1 MVSLNTHQT
10 RRMRL
15 RAQLLLAGQS
25 GLPTTPA
32 QTLAAVCGVQAQD
45 LPAGLLSIRARSTGL
60 TAFEIEQARQGGEGG
75 SETRPYGPAA
85 NGLAPTDQPKQAGPT
100 IAWTWCLRGTLHL
113 VTAEDASWLVA
124 LLGPASIA
132 GDRRRFQQLGWDEP
146 KAAKGLR
153 LVQEALQTEGALTRA
168 EIIRLLKEN
177 DLPSEGQAPVHLLYR
192 AAMEG
197 MLCAGPNRGKEPAYV
212 LWESWL
218 GKPRPRP
225 HQEALAELAR
235 RYLQAYAPAGP
246 QDLASWS
253 GLKLGE
259 ARQAWQL
266 IAGQLMEVEAA
277 GEPAWLLESQL
288 PWLEETL
295 AEGSGTTPQVSLLPR
310 FDTYLLGY
318 ASRDLAV
325 DPAYARR
332 IHPGGG
338 IINAALLVDGRAL
351 GTWKVQRRR
360 GGLEV
365 QVEPFEPLAGA
376 LLPGV
381 EAEAADVGRF
391 LGVEAV
397 LVVKK

>member
-1 MVSLNTHQT
+1 MASLNAHQT
-10 RRMRL
+10 RRLRL
-15 RAQLLLAGQS
+15 RAQRLLAGKAGS
-25 GLPTTPA
+25 PTTPV
-32 QTLAAVCGVQAQD
+32 QILNEVCSVQAQD
-45 LPAGLLSIRARSTGL
+45 LPAGLLSMRARSTGL
-60 TAFEIEQARQGGEGG
+60 SAAEIEQARQE
-75 SETRPYGPAA
+75 ER
-85 NGLAPTDQPKQAGPT
+85 T
-100 IAWTWCLRGTLHL
+100 IAWMWCLRGTLHL
-113 VTAEDASWLVA
+113 VTAEDAGWLVP
-124 LLGPASIA
+124 LLGPAFIA
-132 GDRRRFQQLGWDEP
+132 GDRRRFQQLGWNEQ
-146 KAAKGLR
+146 KAADGLR
-153 LVQEALQTEGALTRA
+153 LVQEALQREGALTRA
-168 EIIRLLKEN
+168 EIIHLLKEN

-192 AAMEG
+192 AALVG
-197 MLCAGPNRGKEPAYV
+197 MLCAGPNRGKEPTYV

-235 RYLQAYAPAGP
+235 RYLQAYAPASP

-259 ARQAWQL
+259 ARQAWGL
-266 IAGQLMEVEAA
+266 ISGQLVQVEAA
-277 GEPAWLLESQL
+277 GNPAWLLESQL
-288 PWLEETL
+288 AWLEETL
-295 AEGSGTTPQVSLLPR
+295 AERGETAPQVSLLPR

-338 IINAALLVDGRAL
+338 IINAALLVDGQAR
-351 GTWKVQRRR
+351 GTWKIQQRR

-365 QVEPFEPLAGA
+365 QVEPFEPLAEA

-391 LGVEAV
+391 LGMEAV
-397 LVVKK
+397 LSVKK